1 MVATDG
7 GGGGGAASS
16 SNAMASLGPAMFGLQ
31 LGSSLSAASAAR
43 KMQQLQNKY
52 AKQSAQRAR
61 ALDKKVL
68 IRKADETSDAF
79 GQQAFDR
86 EIAAMEMESMA
97 NVMAG
102 EGGVSGISVQ
112 RIMDDINRQEGLQEV
127 RQDKSFASA
136 MESIRDENEASIQNM
151 INRYM
156 SLPPVPVV
164 NPLAIAINTAA
175 PYVSSGAVDIDS
187 LFGGSSKGTT

>member
-1 MVATDG
+1 MSEVNNL
-7 GGGGGAASS
+7 
-16 SNAMASLGPAMFGLQ
+16 NAAMFGMQ
-31 LGSSLSAASAAR
+31 FGSALSSAQAATR
-43 KMQQLQNKY
+43 MQRLQNKY
-52 AKQSAQRAR
+52 AGQSARRAR
-61 ALDKKVL
+61 ELDQKVL
-68 IRKADETSDAF
+68 IRKADETAEAF
-79 GQQAFDR
+79 AQQAFDR
-86 EIAAMEMESMA
+86 EVAAMEMESMA

-127 RQDKSFASA
+127 RQDKSFDSA

-156 SLPPVPVV
+156 GLPPVPSV

-175 PYVSSGAVDIDS
+175 PYVQSGALDDVDFGN
-187 LFGGSSKGTT
+187 LFGGSDKGTT